1 MTNMVPIKKDTW
13 YVCVKGIY
21 NANGEKEFIKD
32 KVYLSPKDE
41 YLVRDDNG
49 QPEIIGAFLMEHFRP
64 WRVEDAKPGDF
75 LTYTTEDGEN
85 WYFIFRSA
93 YKPYD
98 CHYHYYAGFAKEF
111 IPGGTGCLDDDSFRP
126 STPQEKELLL
136 SKIKENGY
144 IWDAENFKLINTSVK
159 AVEKEKMTDEEVIIK
174 LFGEFQHKTVKDT
187 GFVYGYIRQVIRN
200 FLNGFEELGNNYF
213 KWEVVH
219 IIDKAMKHKDDG
231 VKAYARKLADKYYKE
246 GHEKF
251 ADAVLSAIREKEV
264 PMATMDSDH
273 EKMKVVTLCGSTRFK
288 EQFLETQKRLTLEGN
303 VVISV
308 GLFGHSGDEE
318 VWEPGT
324 KEMLDKMHLQKI
336 DMADE
341 IFVINVGGYIGESTR
356 REIAHAEQ
364 TGKPVR
370 YLESI

>member
-49 QPEIIGAFLMEHFRP
+49 QPEIIGAFLLEHFRP

-85 WYFIFRSA
+85 WYFIFRSE

-98 CHYHYYAGFAKEF
+98 CQYHYYAGFAKEF

-126 STPQEKELLL
+126 STLQEKELLL

-144 IWDAENFKLINTSVK
+144 VWDAENFKLINTSVI
-159 AVEKEKMTDEEVIIK
+159 AVEKDKMTDEEVIIK

-213 KWEVVH
+213 KWEIVR
-219 IIDKAMKHKDDG
+219 IIEKALKHKDDG
-231 VKAYARKLADKYYKE
+231 VKAYTRKLADKYYKE

-251 ADAVLSAIREKEV
+251 ADAVLSAIGEKEV
-264 PMATMDSDH
+264 AMATMDDDQCSNEGIEELAKFIRGH
-273 EKMKVVTLCGSTRFK
+273 MTEISENAQKEFERIYTR
-288 EQFLETQKRLTLEGN
+288 T
-303 VVISV
+303 
-308 GLFGHSGDEE
+308 
-318 VWEPGT
+318 
-324 KEMLDKMHLQKI
+324 
-336 DMADE
+336 
-341 IFVINVGGYIGESTR
+341 
-356 REIAHAEQ
+356 
-364 TGKPVR
+364 TGKKM
-370 YLESI
+370 YGGFKD